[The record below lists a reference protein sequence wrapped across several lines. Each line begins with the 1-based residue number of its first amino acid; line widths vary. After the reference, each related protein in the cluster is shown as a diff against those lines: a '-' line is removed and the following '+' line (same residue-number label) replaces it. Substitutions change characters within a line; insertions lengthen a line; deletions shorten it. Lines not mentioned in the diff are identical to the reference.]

1 MNKLNFQ
8 SKNTGDTLEA
18 QEWNQVVSKVDEL
31 VEASNNG
38 GGEAQVIDSSGVIS
52 VSAKGNVTLGS
63 NKNVNIEPKWD
74 ENTTGY
80 SGNYGDVAIKPGDDI
95 QFCSHHREPKKRDKI
110 VVKNIDGSDNPVK
123 MQLVAGE
130 IELAVGTKSNP
141 KAATR
146 KKDKTTGADLS
157 NASLF
162 KADDAKVLDVK
173 VLTGNVLEEGTTNER
188 DERGYLKVRA
198 QAIDLRCEKHGGI
211 ALQPKGYDNDGNMNK
226 IKFEHGGGD
235 GLEFG
240 TFNAE
245 KTSIFTDEYR
255 FKKDGVWKM
264 AVRETENSGKNIV
277 DEREGGLQGL
287 PATGALKYKKNN
299 TVNNTAKSNADLK
312 TYEAADDFYD
322 FIDTEDAQTT
332 TKDIINTSAALNNEF
347 IETSLSSKKNLKISA
362 SSNYKIIAF
371 EGTLAGNEL
380 TFAVDKTG
388 IYTKDD
394 LKLILSG
401 AVKLSDYIDTKLPF
415 LIEGETGAFRLSGNI
430 TPKISIEAEE
440 EVDLDAKYGD
450 VVLTSG
456 DTIKMEAPEIR
467 LNAMKEDKSGGAVNF
482 GVTQDVIF
490 LTNKL
495 TKSLNVESTAVP
507 TSIKMMLQN
516 NYQESVYWDGTAG
529 KFRIP
534 VKHLYLDDAQVT
546 ELTPSNYANGLAVY
560 FADGTRL
567 PADYTCFIATKSVS
581 GTVTT
586 TTIYK
591 TGTKGSENVLKKNL
605 GEPIAVY
612 TNDSS
617 NTSSNTSSLGV
628 ATSNNINNIEFE
640 DYTFD
645 GTGCQVVASEEYVAV
660 KEVNLADVID
670 IISELKTMKA
680 NHQGPW
686 AV

>member
-18 QEWNQVVSKVDEL
+18 QEWNQVVNKVDEL
-31 VEASNNG
+31 VEATNTG
-38 GGEAQVIDSSGVIS
+38 GGQVIDSSGVLS
-52 VSAKGNVTLGS
+52 VSAKGNVTLSS
-63 NKNVNIEPKWD
+63 NKNVNIEPIW
-74 ENTTGY
+74 NNNVQNY

-95 QFCSHHREPKKRDKI
+95 QYCSHHREPKKRDKI

-123 MQLVAGE
+123 MQVVAGE

-146 KKDKTTGADLS
+146 KKDKTTGADLDNS
-157 NASLF
+157 ALF

-173 VLTGNVLEEGTTNER
+173 ILTGNVLEEDTANER

-211 ALQPKGYDNDGNMNK
+211 ALQPKGYDSAGNMNK

-240 TFNAE
+240 TFNAQ

-255 FKKDGVWKM
+255 FKKDGIWKM
-264 AVRETENSGKNIV
+264 STRETEASGKNIV

-287 PATGALKYKKNN
+287 PATGAYKYKKNN
-299 TVNNTAKSNADLK
+299 STNNAAKALADLK
-312 TYEAADDFYD
+312 TYESADDFYD
-322 FIDTEDAQTT
+322 FIDTEDPQATT
-332 TKDIINTSAALNNEF
+332 EAIIKTSGALNNDY
-347 IETSLSSKKNLKISA
+347 IETSLSTKKNVKISA
-362 SSNYKIIAF
+362 RSTYKIIAY
-371 EGTLAGNEL
+371 EGTAAGNEL
-380 TFAVDKTG
+380 TFTITDKNKS
-388 IYTKDD
+388 YFKDE

-401 AVKLSDYIDTKLPF
+401 STKLSDLIDTKLPF
-415 LIEGETGAFRLSGNI
+415 LIDGDEGIYRLSGDI
-430 TPKISIEAEE
+430 TPKVSLEAEE
-440 EVDLDAKYGD
+440 EVDIDAKYGD

-467 LNAMKEDKSGGAVNF
+467 LNAMKEDKSGGVVNF

-516 NYQESVYWDGTAG
+516 NYQESVYWDNTAG

-546 ELTPSNYANGLAVY
+546 ELTPSNYANGLPVY
-560 FADGTRL
+560 FSDGTRVGM
-567 PADYTCFIATKSVS
+567 DYTCFIAVKSVS

-605 GEPIAVY
+605 GEPVAVY

-628 ATSNNINNIEFE
+628 ATSNNIANIEFE
-640 DYTFD
+640 DYAFD
-645 GTGCQVVASEEYVAV
+645 GTGCQVVASEEYVAL
-660 KEVNLADVID
+660 KEIDLADMID
-670 IISELKTMKA
+670 ILTELKTMKA